1 MPKSSHKATHGK
13 RSDQSAPSLA
23 ENVYQSLSAWIR
35 DGVYNPGDRIRESV
49 VSSELGVSRT
59 PVREALRRLQS
70 ERRVTLEPQRGAVVA
85 ELDRH
90 EVVELYQ
97 LRQQLEGIA
106 ARFAAQHA
114 STAEIAEMDRIL
126 ARSVAAADDRRGLNQ
141 INWEFHKAIY
151 SAAHNRF
158 FLRSIAA
165 ISDEMALLK
174 GIKYIPEGRA
184 AELYQ
189 EHLRILDA
197 IRARDP
203 EAADAAAQAHIEM
216 SLRVHLQT
224 GWQGNQVPGGVS
236 TTS

>member
-1 MPKSSHKATHGK
+1 MTKTSQRENTAARAG
-13 RSDQSAPSLA
+13 DSAPSLA

-35 DGVYNPGDRIRESV
+35 DGVYSPGDRIRESV
-49 VSSELGVSRT
+49 VSKELGVSRT

-70 ERRVTLEPQRGAVVA
+70 ERRITMEPQRGAVVA

-114 STAEIAEMDRIL
+114 SLAEIAEMDRIL
-126 ARSVAAADDRRGLNQ
+126 DKSIAAADDPRLLNQ
-141 INWEFHKAIY
+141 INWEFHTTIY

-158 FLRSIAA
+158 LLRSIAA

-174 GIKYIPEGRA
+174 GMKYIPEGRA
-184 AELYQ
+184 AELRG

-203 EAADAAAQAHIEM
+203 DAADDAAQAHIEM
-216 SLRVHLQT
+216 SLRVHLRT
-224 GWQGNQVPGGVS
+224 GWQDGR
-236 TTS
+236 

>member
-1 MPKSSHKATHGK
+1 MAETSRKTAGAGQADDT
-13 RSDQSAPSLA
+13 APSLA
-23 ENVYQSLSAWIR
+23 ENVYQALSAWIR

-49 VSSELGVSRT
+49 VSKELGVSRT

-70 ERRVTLEPQRGAVVA
+70 ERRVTMEPQRGAVVA

-97 LRQQLEGIA
+97 LRQQLEGVA

-114 STAEIAEMDRIL
+114 SNAEIAEMESIL
-126 ARSVAAADDRRGLNQ
+126 EKSAGTADDPRLLNQ
-141 INWEFHKAIY
+141 INWAFHTAIY

-158 FLRSIAA
+158 LLRSIAA

-174 GIKYIPEGRA
+174 GLKYIPEGRA
-184 AELYQ
+184 PELHE

-203 EAADAAAQAHIEM
+203 VAADAAAQAHIEM
-216 SLRVHLQT
+216 SLRVHLRT
-224 GWQGNQVPGGVS
+224 GWQNRG
-236 TTS
+236 

>member
-1 MPKSSHKATHGK
+1 MTKTSQKSDVAT
-13 RSDQSAPSLA
+13 RSEELAPSLA

-49 VSSELGVSRT
+49 VSKELGVSRT

-70 ERRVTLEPQRGAVVA
+70 ERRITMEPQRGAVVA

-114 STAEIAEMDRIL
+114 SSAEIAEMDRIL
-126 ARSVAAADDRRGLNQ
+126 AKSVAAADDPRVLNQ
-141 INWEFHKAIY
+141 INWEFHKTIY

-158 FLRSIAA
+158 LLRSIAA

-174 GIKYIPEGRA
+174 GLKYIPEGRA
-184 AELYQ
+184 AELHQ

-203 EAADAAAQAHIEM
+203 DAADSAAQAHIEM
-216 SLRVHLQT
+216 SLRVHLRT
-224 GWQGNQVPGGVS
+224 GWQKDR
-236 TTS
+236 

>member
-1 MPKSSHKATHGK
+1 MTKTSQKARAAA
-13 RSDQSAPSLA
+13 RSEDSAPSLA

-49 VSSELGVSRT
+49 VSNELGVSRT

-70 ERRVTLEPQRGAVVA
+70 ERRITMEPQRGAVVA

-114 STAEIAEMDRIL
+114 SSAEIAEMERIL
-126 ARSVAAADDRRGLNQ
+126 AKSVGAANDPRLLNQ
-141 INWEFHKAIY
+141 INWQFHTTIY

-158 FLRSIAA
+158 LLRSIAA

-174 GIKYIPEGRA
+174 GLKYIPDGRA
-184 AELYQ
+184 TELHT

-203 EAADAAAQAHIEM
+203 DAADTAAQEHIEM
-216 SLRVHLQT
+216 SLRVHLRT
-224 GWQGNQVPGGVS
+224 GWQKE
-236 TTS
+236 

>member
-1 MPKSSHKATHGK
+1 MTKTSQKATTTK
-13 RSDQSAPSLA
+13 RGEDSAPSLA

-49 VSSELGVSRT
+49 VSAELGVSRT

-70 ERRVTLEPQRGAVVA
+70 ERRVTMEPQRGAVVA

-114 STAEIAEMDRIL
+114 SPAEIAEMERIL
-126 ARSVAAADDRRGLNQ
+126 DKSVAAAQDPRLLNQ

-158 FLRSIAA
+158 LLRSIAA
-165 ISDEMALLK
+165 IYDEMALLK
-174 GIKYIPEGRA
+174 GLKYIPDGRA
-184 AELYQ
+184 AELHM

-197 IRARDP
+197 IRQRDP
-203 EAADAAAQAHIEM
+203 EAADAAAQDHIEM
-216 SLRVHLQT
+216 SLRVHLRT
-224 GWQGNQVPGGVS
+224 GWQGNQHTDG
-236 TTS
+236 